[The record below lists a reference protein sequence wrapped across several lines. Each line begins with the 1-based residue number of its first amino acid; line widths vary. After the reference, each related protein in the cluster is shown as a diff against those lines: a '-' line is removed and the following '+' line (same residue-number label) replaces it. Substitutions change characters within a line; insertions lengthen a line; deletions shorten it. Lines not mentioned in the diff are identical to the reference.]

1 MPSWH
6 TLQLGTVHVVHVP
19 AFEYSP
25 EGQVHNCVELIIV
38 ISLLLGFPS
47 IVHLVHSCPEHSA
60 QSSSNT

>member
-1 MPSWH
+1 MA
-6 TLQLGTVHVVHVP
+6 VHVVHVP